1 MSDQKTLTHELRGLV
16 PQNLMDYILQLY
28 IRQSSIHI
36 ESRIVPQA
44 ADRSGYVPWNVG
56 VLEGGIDLV
65 KQWIGPAFNIALWI
79 FLILSGIFIERKSPF
94 A

>member
-1 MSDQKTLTHELRGLV
+1 MLNPSIMLMS
-16 PQNLMDYILQLY
+16 M
-28 IRQSSIHI
+28 HI
-36 ESRIVPQA
+36 ESKIAPRV

-79 FLILSGIFIERKSPF
+79 FLILRGIFILLKIIHWQ
-94 A
+94 AG